1 MQQLSK
7 KFKRFKAA
15 FVQDPAFYEQCHKI
29 LEEIAEMEF
38 KEMMNMEINAAP
50 VFAAQSP
57 LVDPDDGAVD
67 LADVLPV

>member
-1 MQQLSK
+1 MISGQ
-7 KFKRFKAA
+7 
-15 FVQDPAFYEQCHKI
+15 
-29 LEEIAEMEF
+29 F